1 MSRSKDINYH
11 YLKLLSFLVGGALKF
26 LKNKPYKIHKAGIL
40 YMTPRNVLK
49 IYVAFQEHIS
59 MRSLVSGSVC
69 LYEIGL
75 QIYEKEYKR

>member
-1 MSRSKDINYH
+1 MGVTGYVQLSKCN
-11 YLKLLSFLVGGALKF
+11 LQ
-26 LKNKPYKIHKAGIL
+26 
-40 YMTPRNVLK
+40 NVLK
-49 IYVAFQEHIS
+49 IHVAFQEHIS